1 MQKIIIFILFLSN
14 CSEANSPHNI
24 KPRDISPF
32 NNQEQLLREC
42 AIDLLCGEYSY
53 ETGLGETG
61 DARVFKQ
68 KDTYYIHYIRDDG
81 IEYIGIGVLSSNYLA
96 ITYIYPGFSDVGTTH
111 YEIKNGNLYGY
122 WTCLECDGQ
131 IISENLY
138 KK

>member
-1 MQKIIIFILFLSN
+1 MKKIIIFILFLSN

-81 IEYIGIGVLSSNYLA
+81 IEYIFL
-96 ITYIYPGFSDVGTTH
+96 
-111 YEIKNGNLYGY
+111 
-122 WTCLECDGQ
+122 
-131 IISENLY
+131 IS
-138 KK
+138 